1 VDFRDALLVD
11 LPALP
16 RPLGEREDGVGF
28 FAFEL
33 DDERVLVVVA
43 TGITTL
49 TATTS
54 ASRPSLAQTRNISHL
69 AQQGSDPIGFEVS
82 SAS

>member
-1 VDFRDALLVD
+1 MDFLDALLVD

-54 ASRPSLAQTRNISHL
+54 APRPSSVKTRNMNQTTHE
-69 AQQGSDPIGFEVS
+69 A
-82 SAS
+82 